1 MKKMLASVVCP
12 LLAALLLLV
21 FFNREL
27 RGIQLP
33 APPATV
39 SDASCASVRYIRHFA
54 DHPEGLRTL
63 LVQPT
68 DSPTIYLFGS
78 SELTSHTP
86 YVAYQFI
93 SDHFPVKVMASGHEG
108 NQCFSIFSQLLSRWN
123 YLRGAPIVVIL
134 SPGWFE
140 AKPSRGTTSSVY
152 LEYLSDAEVV
162 AMQGSQLAPEFLA
175 YANKGIAGFYAELN
189 APSAGF
195 RYANLR
201 HRAGRSWY
209 HRLWCAPLQ
218 AWNGALQW
226 FGTPIRKNISSYRF
240 QPVRIHCALNMDS
253 IEQLTRGQTLRA
265 ASNNDLG
272 IENEYYQQYV
282 GTKRGNIY
290 PVTEENNREL
300 ADCRMLIRLLK
311 SAGAKASFVISP
323 LNPCYFK
330 NLRDLDPAMRAVEN
344 EIAAAGF
351 PLLNLY
357 TADSTAYD
365 KALLGDI
372 MHMSSYGWMQVNK
385 FILQHYQLCQ

>member
-1 MKKMLASVVCP
+1 MKKMLVSVFFP

-27 RGIQLP
+27 RGVQLP
-33 APPATV
+33 APAAGDAV
-39 SDASCASVRYIRHFA
+39 ASCATARYISHFS
-54 DHPEGLRTL
+54 DYTQGLRDL
-63 LVQPT
+63 LVQPA

-86 YVAYQFI
+86 YVSYHFI
-93 SDHFPVKVMASGHEG
+93 SDHFPVKVMATGHEG
-108 NQCFSIFSQLLSRWN
+108 NQCFSVYSQLLSRWQQ
-123 YLRGAPIVVIL
+123 LRDAPVVVIL

-152 LEYLSDAEVV
+152 LEYMSDADVV
-162 AMQGSQLAPEFLA
+162 AMQGSQLPTEFIA
-175 YANKGIAGFYAELN
+175 YANKGIASFYDELN

-226 FGTPIRKNISSYRF
+226 YGTPIRKNIPSSRF
-240 QPVRIHCALNMDS
+240 QPVRINCTLNIDS
-253 IEQLTRGQTLRA
+253 IEQRTRIQTLRA
-265 ASNNDLG
+265 ASNNELG
-272 IENEYYQQYV
+272 IENEYYLQYV

-290 PVTEENNREL
+290 PVKEDNNREL
-300 ADCRMLIRLLK
+300 ADCRMLIRLLAA
-311 SAGAKASFVISP
+311 AGANASFVISP

-330 NLRDLDPAMRAVEN
+330 NLRDLDPAMAAVAK
-344 EIAAAGF
+344 EIANAGF

-357 TADSTAYD
+357 TSDATTYD

-372 MHMSSYGWMQVNK
+372 MHMSPYGWMQVNK